1 MRPAPLLF
9 SLLLLSLPCA
19 ELRAA
24 VDGDWDPE
32 DWIDAP
38 LREPTSLYASFTRDQ
53 QQNQTLSL
61 GLSLPL
67 GDATGLSLFLDR
79 SRLQGADEDF
89 DSSDIGGELSLRIDE
104 RLQLFG
110 GYRYQGQSG
119 DLEIGRWNLGA
130 RFGGETLSLR
140 IDFADGPVTV
150 YARDD
155 LPPNWRVASSR
166 DIDSERW
173 SLQLDGGG
181 NDWAWFAAWSDFDY
195 ASDLS
200 RIGSSALLQLILSPG
215 ALEQADLLPERQLR
229 LGLQWL
235 AGEDSLGLQWAQSRN
250 AVDGERSD
258 SLALDL
264 SHPLDER
271 LSLQLGIGHVLD
283 SDQPWSLSAGLEWI
297 TD

>member
-1 MRPAPLLF
+1 MRTIP
-9 SLLLLSLPCA
+9 LLLLLPLSLPWGQ
-19 ELRAA
+19 LQAA
-24 VDGDWDPE
+24 TDDDWSPE
-32 DWIDAP
+32 DWIDTP
-38 LREPTSLYASFTRDQ
+38 TREPTSLYASFNRDQ
-53 QQNQTLSL
+53 QRNQTLSF

-67 GDATGLSLFLDR
+67 GDAAGLSLFLDR
-79 SRLQGADEDF
+79 SRLQGDGEDF
-89 DSSDIGGELSLRIDE
+89 DSSDIGGELGLRIDE

-130 RFGGETLSLR
+130 RLGGELLALR
-140 IDFADGPVTV
+140 IDYANGPVTV

-173 SLQLDGGG
+173 TLQLDGGG
-181 NDWAWFAAWSDFDY
+181 SDWAWFAAWSDFTY
-195 ASDLS
+195 ENDLS
-200 RIGSSALLQLILSPG
+200 RIGSSALLQLILAPG

-235 AGEDSLGLQWAQSRN
+235 AGENSLGLQWAQSRN

-264 SHPLDER
+264 SHPLSPR
-271 LSLQLGIGHVLD
+271 LSLQLGVGHVLD
-283 SDQPWSLSAGLEWI
+283 SDQPWSLTVGLEWI
-297 TD
+297 AD

>member
-1 MRPAPLLF
+1 MRTIP
-9 SLLLLSLPCA
+9 LLLLLPLSLPWGQ
-19 ELRAA
+19 LRAA
-24 VDGDWDPE
+24 TDDDWSPE
-32 DWIDAP
+32 DWIDTP
-38 LREPTSLYASFTRDQ
+38 TREPTSLYASFTRDQ
-53 QQNQTLSL
+53 QRNQTLSF

-67 GDATGLSLFLDR
+67 GDAAGLSLFLDR
-79 SRLQGADEDF
+79 SRLQGDGEDF
-89 DSSDIGGELSLRIDE
+89 DSSDIGGELGLRIDE

-110 GYRYQGQSG
+110 GYRYQGQAG
-119 DLEIGRWNLGA
+119 DLEIGRWSLGA
-130 RFGGETLSLR
+130 RLGGERLALR
-140 IDFADGPVTV
+140 IDYANGPVTV

-173 SLQLDGGG
+173 TLQLDGGG
-181 NDWAWFAAWSDFDY
+181 SDWAWFATWSDFDY

-235 AGEDSLGLQWAQSRN
+235 AGENSLGLQWAQSRN
-250 AVDGERSD
+250 AVDGDTSD

-264 SHPLDER
+264 SHPLSPR
-271 LSLQLGIGHVLD
+271 LSLQLGVGHVLD
-283 SDQPWSLSAGLEWI
+283 SDQPWSLTAGLEWI
-297 TD
+297 AD

>member
-1 MRPAPLLF
+1 MRTIP
-9 SLLLLSLPCA
+9 LLLLLPLSLPWGQ
-19 ELRAA
+19 LRAA
-24 VDGDWDPE
+24 TDDDWSPE
-32 DWIDAP
+32 DWIDTP
-38 LREPTSLYASFTRDQ
+38 TREPTSLYASFTRDQ
-53 QQNQTLSL
+53 QRNQTLSF

-67 GDATGLSLFLDR
+67 GDAAGLSLFLDR
-79 SRLQGADEDF
+79 SRLQGDGEDF
-89 DSSDIGGELSLRIDE
+89 DSSDIGGELGLRIDE

-119 DLEIGRWNLGA
+119 DLEIGRWSLGA
-130 RFGGETLSLR
+130 RLGGERLALR
-140 IDFADGPVTV
+140 IDYANGPVTV

-173 SLQLDGGG
+173 TLQLDGGG
-181 NDWAWFAAWSDFDY
+181 SNWAWFATWSDFDY

-235 AGEDSLGLQWAQSRN
+235 AGENSLGLQWAQSRN
-250 AVDGERSD
+250 AVDDDTSD

-264 SHPLDER
+264 SHPLSAR
-271 LSLQLGIGHVLD
+271 LSLQLGVGHVLD
-283 SDQPWSLSAGLEWI
+283 SDQPWSLTAGLEWI
-297 TD
+297 AD

>member
-1 MRPAPLLF
+1 MRTIP
-9 SLLLLSLPCA
+9 LLLLLPLSLPWGQ
-19 ELRAA
+19 LRAA
-24 VDGDWDPE
+24 TDDDWSPE
-32 DWIDAP
+32 DWIDTP
-38 LREPTSLYASFTRDQ
+38 TREPTSLYASFTRDQ
-53 QQNQTLSL
+53 QQNQTLSF

-67 GDATGLSLFLDR
+67 GDAAGLSLFLDR
-79 SRLQGADEDF
+79 SRLQGDGEDV
-89 DSSDIGGELSLRIDE
+89 DSSDIGGELGLRIDQ

-110 GYRYQGQSG
+110 GYRYQGQAG
-119 DLEIGRWNLGA
+119 DLEIGRWSLGA
-130 RFGGETLSLR
+130 RLGGERLALR
-140 IDFADGPVTV
+140 IDYANGPVTV

-173 SLQLDGGG
+173 TLQLDGGG
-181 NDWAWFAAWSDFDY
+181 SDWAWFATWSDFDY

-235 AGEDSLGLQWAQSRN
+235 AGENSLGLQWAQSRN
-250 AVDGERSD
+250 AVDGDTSD

-264 SHPLDER
+264 SHPLSAR
-271 LSLQLGIGHVLD
+271 MSLQFGVGHVLD
-283 SDQPWSLSAGLEWI
+283 SDQPWSLTAGLEWI
-297 TD
+297 AD